1 MNNTA
6 AYLVKTQ
13 AILFVVFL
21 LSCFYFNRFAVDDF
35 YFIGEIKN
43 SSFIETYKHLHF
55 KWHGRW
61 TSNFALLSFIQLYNV
76 PYFLQLFNL
85 LSFLLLFI
93 VSYQLLKAINSCY
106 CFKLAKPTL
115 LVYSLLFLSVFF
127 FCTQSPSETWF
138 WYTGSVVYLWS
149 IIAILGA
156 LKIFFISKPKVVT
169 SIFYFIGLIYIGGA
183 NEPLVIL
190 STIVLVY
197 LIAVN
202 IKRKLAIAGVLVLIT
217 SFLINYLSQGTIHR
231 DEITPGLGFIDLLLY
246 SGYGTI
252 DFLFFDFNKT
262 FKNGLILAIPIYILG
277 KSFKGKFEWFKPI
290 KHLIMAVLLIGLVC
304 FLNNIIVVFAL
315 GSLAPDRALISSSL
329 LIALVI
335 ASYSFLLGTHSKS
348 NKTMVYYAPILG
360 IILMIALIID
370 SVMIHSTYAK
380 AQDERIE
387 LLQKENTAIIKVK
400 PLPPSGYLYNTEI
413 TNDINNF
420 KNQHL
425 KKGLALESDVVLID

>member
-6 AYLVKTQ
+6 TYLIKIQ

-21 LSCFYFNRFAVDDF
+21 CSCFYFNRFAVDDF

-43 SSFIETYKHLHF
+43 SSFLETYKHLHF

-61 TSNFALLSFIQLYNV
+61 TSNFALLSFIQFYNA

-85 LSFLLLFI
+85 LSFFMLFM
-93 VSYQLLKAINSCY
+93 VCFQLLKAISSCY
-106 CFKLAKPTL
+106 ELELSKPNL
-115 LVYSLLFLSVFF
+115 FVYSSIFLSIFF
-127 FCTQSPSETWF
+127 FSTQSPNETWF

-156 LKIFFISKPKVVT
+156 LKIFFISNPKF
-169 SIFYFIGLIYIGGA
+169 SSYFIYFIGLIYIGGA
-183 NEPLVIL
+183 NEPLVL
-190 STIVLVY
+190 FSTIPLLW
-197 LIAVN
+197 LIVKD
-202 IKRKLAIAGVLVLIT
+202 IKRKVAFAGLLLLIL
-217 SFLINYLSQGTIHR
+217 SFLINYLSQGTINR
-231 DEITPGLGFIDLLLY
+231 DEITPSLGFIDLILY
-246 SGYGTI
+246 SGYGTV
-252 DFLFFDFNKT
+252 DFLFFEFNRT

-304 FLNNIIVVFAL
+304 FLNTMIVVFAL

-329 LIALVI
+329 FIAIIITAYL
-335 ASYSFLLGTHSKS
+335 FLLGSYSKS
-348 NKTMVYYAPILG
+348 NKSIVYYSPILG
-360 IILMIALIID
+360 VILMVVIIID
-370 SVMIHSTYAK
+370 GFIIHSTYAK

-387 LLQKENTAIIKVK
+387 FLKKENKEVIKVK
-400 PLPPSGYLYNTEI
+400 PLPPSGYLYSTEI
-413 TNDINNF
+413 TEDAYHF

-425 KKGLALESDVVLID
+425 KNGLGLKNEVVLDN